1 MIARFVATMLQF
13 EGVVPSDALD
23 SLLRLISEHLPTSG
37 VIEVVYEVRE
47 PGAFGKIVSGY
58 DLQSG
63 AFYRI
68 NGGRITAGDGRGRF
82 WTGSEGQAGFG
93 ASTRTDTHRSWRT
106 VETTIP
112 IAWLDWIRD
121 DPKRVRSVVPE
132 DGGGFKAEILLPSR
146 EAEVV
151 YAIRIDDRARLV
163 SWKELSEDA
172 GPVVML
178 EYTESNLPTLA
189 RHRNFEL
196 ASFVFHEHPDPKLF
210 TPERLEK
217 LWIES
222 KTKFVPER
230 LQITSD
236 TPIPTSVPTGM
247 RGVVRDEGL
256 AARYRVPLIATG
268 LAAMAVAGWA
278 WWRRRA

>member
-1 MIARFVATMLQF
+1 MIVRFVATVLQI

-23 SLLRLISEHLPTSG
+23 GLLRLISDHLPTSG
-37 VIEVVYEVRE
+37 VIEAVYEVQE
-47 PGAFGKIVSGY
+47 PGTFGKIVSGY

-82 WTGSEGQAGFG
+82 WAGSEGETEFG

-121 DPKRVRSVVPE
+121 DPTRVRAVE
-132 DGGGFKAEILLPSR
+132 HDGVGGFKARILLPSR
-146 EAEVV
+146 AADGIYDV
-151 YAIRIDDRARLV
+151 RIDDRARVV

-178 EYTESNLPTLA
+178 EYTESDFPTLA

-196 ASFVFHEHPDPKLF
+196 VSCVLHENPDPELF
-210 TPERLEK
+210 TPERLER

-222 KTKFVPER
+222 KTKFVPGR
-230 LQITSD
+230 PQITTD
-236 TPIPTSVPTGM
+236 TPIPTSVPKGM

-278 WWRRRA
+278 WWRRRG